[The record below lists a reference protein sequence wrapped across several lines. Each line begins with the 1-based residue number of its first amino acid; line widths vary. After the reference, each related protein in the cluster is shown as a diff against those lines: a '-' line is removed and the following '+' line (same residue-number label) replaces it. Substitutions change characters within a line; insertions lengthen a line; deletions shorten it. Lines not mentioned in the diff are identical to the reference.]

1 LNLFTLTDTYISI
14 TEVPIFR
21 TRYNSSFHFVRLKQT
36 NYHLGAGVA
45 FGPNAQRALEIIGVS
60 DALDRVSQSS
70 KDPGLDTNIWYLP
83 ELYICVYFNIVPL
96 DIGSPLRLARHSM
109 L

>member
-1 LNLFTLTDTYISI
+1 LKDAYIAI
-14 TEVPIFR
+14 MEVQIFR
-21 TRYNSSFHFVRLKQT
+21 TWYNYFFCYTVRLKQT
-36 NYHLGAGVA
+36 NYRPGAGVA